1 MRQCSGG
8 ILRWKRRNRTCAWMD
23 GGEQESARDPRKCR
37 GHWVT
42 RRPVSYGQSGQGSEA
57 WR

>member
-1 MRQCSGG
+1 
-8 ILRWKRRNRTCAWMD
+8 MD

-42 RRPVSYGQSGQGSEA
+42 RRPVSYGQPGRGVRPGGRAEAGQRLGHRGDV
-57 WR
+57 WK